1 MYTLL
6 SVEEGLTEAGQESQ
20 DSVFNYSRCMVWR
33 GLLHMVQTSAEREN
47 DGHQLISDWRLDI
60 VHFWNNNHNKYL
72 ILGHRLLAGN
82 INVIKAIL

>member
-1 MYTLL
+1 MYILL
-6 SVEEGLTEAGQESQ
+6 SVKEGLTKAGQKSQ

-33 GLLHMVQTSAEREN
+33 GLLHIVQTSAEREN

-82 INVIKAIL
+82 INAIL